1 MLTFQSPVCV
11 VCVGASAGEGEKGGC
26 FKKAKT
32 NHIKHGVFLIG
43 LQLERSTQN
52 VCFYFFVFFFKQ
64 QGSICLSLTIWL
76 LIGLSPASLYPV

>member
-1 MLTFQSPVCV
+1 
-11 VCVGASAGEGEKGGC
+11 VGASAGEGEKGGC

-52 VCFYFFVFFFKQ
+52 VCFYFFVFFLKQ
-64 QGSICLSLTIWL
+64 QGSMANTKM
-76 LIGLSPASLYPV
+76 